1 MRGIQGGGIS
11 FCILA
16 GMRENAERSGVALAT
31 CIFVSIHLV
40 HAHNNT
46 FSSNEHYC
54 KVESCLSPHRSIFR
68 HIRAFKLVGVGKRTG
83 YVLLMISACSRQSR
97 KTTDHRWR
105 DELCQDFWHA
115 GGLNPVRF
123 PPPPAQTP
131 DLLHASM
138 LFQYSL
144 VLSVSE
150 SDTEDLGIKAWK
162 HCPLLRPAATSGVTF
177 LSRAASLGIRHR
189 CGHFELHQGCQ
200 GISVWDAVR
209 KHTMQPTL
217 D

>member
-16 GMRENAERSGVALAT
+16 GMRENAERSAVALAT

-123 PPPPAQTP
+123 PPPPP
-131 DLLHASM
+131 
-138 LFQYSL
+138 
-144 VLSVSE
+144 
-150 SDTEDLGIKAWK
+150 
-162 HCPLLRPAATSGVTF
+162 CPNTGPAARIHAVPVLPRAFRKRKRHGGFRNKSLEA
-177 LSRAASLGIRHR
+177 LSAPQASCYVRSHVFVAGR
-189 CGHFELHQGCQ
+189 
-200 GISVWDAVR
+200 VAWDSSSLW
-209 KHTMQPTL
+209 PF
-217 D
+217 